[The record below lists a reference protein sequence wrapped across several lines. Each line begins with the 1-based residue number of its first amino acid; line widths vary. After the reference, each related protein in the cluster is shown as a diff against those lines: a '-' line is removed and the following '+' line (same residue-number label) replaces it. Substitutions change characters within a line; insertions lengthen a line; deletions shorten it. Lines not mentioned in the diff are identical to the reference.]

1 MIDDDREFPDLDPA
15 KLLPF
20 TVQFQP
26 DEPSAIKLP
35 RRYYIGDRFIPRPVD
50 SEDLH
55 DD

>member
-26 DEPSAIKLP
+26 DDPNAINLP
-35 RRYYIGDRFIPRPVD
+35 RRYYIGDRIIPPPVD
-50 SEDLH
+50 KEDSS